1 MICYNCG
8 KQGHRAADC
17 WGKKKDGSKG
27 LKDGKRMKGPSKAK
41 AQAMQ
46 ERKRNNQEKHAW
58 ALDGAGEEE
67 DAAYEAGDEPENEDV
82 TLLRSMV
89 SP

>member
-1 MICYNCG
+1 
-8 KQGHRAADC
+8 
-17 WGKKKDGSKG
+17 
-27 LKDGKRMKGPSKAK
+27 MKGPSKAK